1 VSRADGRGVAR
12 APAET
17 WLVPQTCARA
27 SSPRSSQRA
36 REAARRGQAWL
47 LVGVELC
54 SRSIR
59 RIVASES
66 TWLCSSVE
74 CATLAT
80 QLDASALHHRDRLGS
95 SCAAAAIGSV
105 GPEPRGVAAHAHR
118 LAHSSRRS
126 WCQAPDL
133 GLLTPDGVF
142 FLHMT
147 PKEVAKRANFG
158 DERYARARAAPRR
171 APLTRHSHHTDGQRA
186 RPSSVACVARV
197 PHAYVARRMTFAG
210 CSRAAQLRE
219 RGHADARA

>member
-1 VSRADGRGVAR
+1 MKWVLVSFFFVFFGSLPLLFCPRPERGRGGAN
-12 APAET
+12 AAT
-17 WLVPQTCARA
+17 M
-27 SSPRSSQRA
+27 SSS
-36 REAARRGQAWL
+36 GLLMLL
-47 LVGVELC
+47 LVLLLTVAVE
-54 SRSIR
+54 
-59 RIVASES
+59 
-66 TWLCSSVE
+66 
-74 CATLAT
+74 
-80 QLDASALHHRDRLGS
+80 ASALSNVWGWWFNNGKELDLERKVNIVAQMMTTGGDIMAT
-95 SCAAAAIGSV
+95 AAYV
-105 GPEPRGVAAHAHR
+105 TGVAAHAHR

-142 FLHMT
+142 YMHMT
-147 PKEVAKRANFG
+147 PTEVAKRANFG